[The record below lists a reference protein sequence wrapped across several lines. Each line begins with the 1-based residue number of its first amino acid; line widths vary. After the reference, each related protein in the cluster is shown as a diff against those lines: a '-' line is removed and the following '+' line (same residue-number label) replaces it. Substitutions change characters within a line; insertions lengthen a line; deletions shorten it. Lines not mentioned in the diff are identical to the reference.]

1 MEGLVK
7 EVKEPPDHLQFGT
20 KPRSSRKLE
29 AAWAY
34 MEMKCE
40 ESRETKRK
48 KEKSEEVIRKKKKD
62 WQLQGG
68 RSYLPPLQQ
77 GEENQKREG
86 AL

>member
-40 ESRETKRK
+40 ESTETKRK
-48 KEKSEEVIRKKKKD
+48 MEDREEVIRKEEKKK
-62 WQLQGG
+62 LTVARGEVT
-68 RSYLPPLQQ
+68 PLQT
-77 GEENQKREG
+77 R
-86 AL
+86 